1 MAGLDWLIAR
11 PVAHRGLHDAQKGV
25 IENTPSAFAAAI
37 AGGYGIECDLQ
48 VSADGEA
55 MVHHDDVLGRLTA
68 GDGRL
73 DALTAAEL
81 KRVPFKATGD
91 RMITL
96 TELCELVAGRT
107 HAGHRTEKPVRRRPA
122 AVVAARR
129 KVLAGYRGPVALMSF
144 DPAPDRGRAR
154 DRAAAAARP
163 GGGKPRLFAAG
174 GRPFAAA
181 RDAAGVLRAGP
192 SRAPAIHRIFG
203 QRPARDAADGHAQGL
218 GLPLLTWTVRTA
230 DQRRT
235 AERYADQM
243 IFEGFRP

>member
-96 TELCELVAGRT
+96 TELCELVAGRST
-107 HAGHRTEKPVRRRPA
+107 LVIELKSRFRGDLGVVGHAA
-122 AVVAARR
+122 

-144 DPAPDRGRAR
+144 DPAQIAAVREITPQLPRGLVAES
-154 DRAAAAARP
+154 
-163 GGGKPRLFAAG
+163 PRLLRGGEAG
-174 GRPFAAA
+174 VRCGEGR
-181 RDAAGVLRAGP
+181 RGVLRAGP
-192 SRAPAIHRIFG
+192 SRATAIHRIFG
-203 QRPARDAADGHAQGL
+203 QRPARDADDGHAQGS
-218 GLPLLTWTVRTA
+218 GPAAA
-230 DQRRT
+230 DLDRAHRRST
-235 AERYADQM
+235 PHRRALR
-243 IFEGFRP
+243 RPDDL